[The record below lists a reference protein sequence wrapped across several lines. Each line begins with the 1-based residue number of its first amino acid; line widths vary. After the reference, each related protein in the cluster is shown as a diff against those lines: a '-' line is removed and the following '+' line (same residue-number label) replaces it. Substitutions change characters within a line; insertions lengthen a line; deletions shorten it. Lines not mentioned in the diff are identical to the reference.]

1 VRRRRRPL
9 PTFNRLPDD
18 VAEMDL
24 YETTTQTTSI
34 PRLIGSTSDDD
45 AEMDSSGMYTILTL
59 EPGKSRVNIKNTRD
73 CLFIIVYTHCLVF
86 ITMFI

>member
-45 AEMDSSGMYTILTL
+45 AEMDS
-59 EPGKSRVNIKNTRD
+59 
-73 CLFIIVYTHCLVF
+73 
-86 ITMFI
+86 